1 MRNTFCLLLLVCLN
15 AACMKGIK
23 VDLIVHNARIHT
35 MDDEGSIVEAMA
47 ISDGKIVEVGPERQ
61 ILNKYRSDRILDAQ
75 KKAIY
80 PGFTDAHGHLFAY
93 ARQKLGVNLFGVNAW
108 SAIMDS
114 CIQHSKANP
123 RSFLLGRGWDQSL
136 WGNDIM
142 PTNASLNAAF
152 PDIPVALYRVDGHA
166 VLVNDCLLKKA
177 GISVKTDVAGGKIH
191 SENGRCTGL
200 LVDNAM
206 ELIKPMLPD
215 YSKEEYERTLL
226 EIQDELLS
234 FGITGVHEA
243 GITQKELSLLRSL
256 NQKKQLKLDVYAM
269 LTANPEN
276 LAFAQKKGVFQEGKL
291 SVRSFKLYLDGA
303 LGSRGALLKR
313 PYSDDASTTG
323 ILITRMD
330 SLQYWMKQALSVG
343 YQLNTHAIGD
353 SANKLVLEAY
363 KMAYDKLPDHRW
375 RIEHAQVVDP
385 ADWHLFRDHVVF
397 PSVQPSHA
405 VSDQRWASARL
416 GKDRLSGAYAYFSL
430 YKTFGMLALG
440 TDFPV
445 EPVNPFNT
453 LRSAVLRKDK
463 NNYPNQG
470 FLNQE
475 ALSLALALK
484 GMTIWPQFAAFS
496 ECSRGMLQKGYE
508 ATFILLDKPMTDS
521 EIPIDNYA
529 LKVFIQG
536 KEAYGV
542 DLN

>member
-1 MRNTFCLLLLVCLN
+1 
-15 AACMKGIK
+15 
-23 VDLIVHNARIHT
+23 
-35 MDDEGSIVEAMA
+35 
-47 ISDGKIVEVGPERQ
+47 
-61 ILNKYRSDRILDAQ
+61 
-75 KKAIY
+75 
-80 PGFTDAHGHLFAY
+80 
-93 ARQKLGVNLFGVNAW
+93 
-108 SAIMDS
+108 
-114 CIQHSKANP
+114 
-123 RSFLLGRGWDQSL
+123 
-136 WGNDIM
+136 
-142 PTNASLNAAF
+142 
-152 PDIPVALYRVDGHA
+152 
-166 VLVNDCLLKKA
+166 
-177 GISVKTDVAGGKIH
+177 
-191 SENGRCTGL
+191 
-200 LVDNAM
+200 
-206 ELIKPMLPD
+206 
-215 YSKEEYERTLL
+215 
-226 EIQDELLS
+226 
-234 FGITGVHEA
+234 
-243 GITQKELSLLRSL
+243 
-256 NQKKQLKLDVYAM
+256 M

-496 ECSRGMLQKGYE
+496 ERSRGMLQKGYE

-536 KEAYGV
+536 QEAYGV
-542 DLN
+542 D

>member
-1 MRNTFCLLLLVCLN
+1 
-15 AACMKGIK
+15 MKGIK

-177 GISVKTDVAGGKIH
+177 GISDKTAVAGGKIH
-191 SENGRCTGL
+191 TENGRCTGL

-206 ELIKPMLPD
+206 ELIKPILPD
-215 YSKEEYERTLL
+215 YSNEEYERTLL

-496 ECSRGMLQKGYE
+496 ERSRGMLQKGYE

-536 KEAYGV
+536 QEAYGV
-542 DLN
+542 D